1 MMGVESVHIY
11 SKTWWGEYSWTLI
24 KSHCDS
30 WNPITGFGG
39 RGPGFEVSFWRL
51 DVLLSWCLSCLIT
64 MMGVE
69 SVHIYSKTWWGQFRV
84 MDDAGIILVSDS
96 STELSNTLLSHAE
109 SLNNWLGS
117 FCIIFG
123 GRLRTKM
130 TIALTW
136 IGQCSWVSNNFYI
149 TIESMNIPPCVD
161 SLFSVVVKD
170 CDDICHLGR
179 NECFDFVAIWQCLHV
194 LEEKSCRRYS
204 FSRED
209 NFLLKYE
216 DYDMKIFKLFSVLE
230 YQGGQVRLN
239 ITIHPS
245 NMRGKRME
253 KSV

>member
-1 MMGVESVHIY
+1 MVHFIIINWFNW
-11 SKTWWGEYSWTLI
+11 SGFCIWNRFIIRFNWKIWRVNLNITIINGTMI

-39 RGPGFEVSFWRL
+39 RGPGFEVSFLRL

-149 TIESMNIPPCVD
+149 TIESMNIPPCVCQFPQ
-161 SLFSVVVKD
+161 SRA
-170 CDDICHLGR
+170 HR
-179 NECFDFVAIWQCLHV
+179 AITTH
-194 LEEKSCRRYS
+194 
-204 FSRED
+204 
-209 NFLLKYE
+209 
-216 DYDMKIFKLFSVLE
+216 
-230 YQGGQVRLN
+230 
-239 ITIHPS
+239 
-245 NMRGKRME
+245 
-253 KSV
+253 